1 MSISS
6 TTINRPV
13 LATVLSLLIVIF
25 GVIGYTSL
33 GVRDYPSVDNPV
45 ISVRCGFPGANAD
58 VIETQ
63 ITEPLEAAV
72 NGIPGIRAISS
83 TSRDGSSSINIEFN
97 LEVDLETAAN
107 DVRDKVSGAM
117 RRLPQDVDPP
127 VVEKSDADAQPI
139 FTVTLQSESR
149 DIIDLSEY
157 AEVNFKER
165 LQTISGVSS
174 VGVWGSKRYS
184 VRMRMDPILLAAYKI
199 TPLDVR
205 QAVSR
210 ENVELPSGMVEGS
223 TMELTVRTLG
233 RLRTIEDFN
242 NLIIARSGERIVR
255 FSDIGSAEV
264 DAENTRSIL
273 KRNGVPM
280 VSCVIVPQPGA
291 NYINIVDDAKRVV
304 EELKRTIPEDI

>member
-13 LATVLSLLIVIF
+13 LATVMSLVIIIF
-25 GVIGYTSL
+25 GAIGYTFL

-45 ISVRCGFPGANAD
+45 ISVRCSFSGANAE

-63 ITEPLEAAV
+63 ITEPLEVAV

-83 TSRDGSSSINIEFN
+83 SSRDGSSSINIEFN

-117 RRLPQDVDPP
+117 RQLPPDAEPP

-139 FTVTLQSESR
+139 YSVTLQSKTR
-149 DIIDLSEY
+149 NIIDLSEY

-174 VGVWGSKRYS
+174 VGIWGSKRYS
-184 VRMRMDPILLAAYKI
+184 IRMRMDPLLLAAYKI

-205 QAVSR
+205 QAVTR
-210 ENVELPSGMVEGS
+210 ENVELPSGTIEGS

-233 RLRTIEDFN
+233 KFKTVEDFN
-242 NLIIARSGERIVR
+242 NLIILKNEGRIVR
-255 FSDIGSAEV
+255 FSDIGVAEV

-273 KRNGVPM
+273 KRN
-280 VSCVIVPQPGA
+280 
-291 NYINIVDDAKRVV
+291 
-304 EELKRTIPEDI
+304 